1 MADEPHKQ
9 LLDELNKHLIQP
21 DHNSS
26 PGDISMANSGEGSAA
41 RSNPFSFSFS
51 SAPQSNTMNFGFGQ
65 RGGAT
70 TFGGS
75 STTLSSGFSYS
86 SPLAATA
93 GPSSTSRQAKNTF
106 QPKGFQPIPKTA
118 HTSYGDQFITNTRA
132 LEFGYSQDVLNTTT
146 SGYLQLLRAGSVD
159 SNGSSTDSAK
169 LAEIRTCPLFSE
181 QVRIALR
188 GGILQGSGSDEDPF
202 PQFGLL
208 GIREETYNSTH
219 SDGRQTSP
227 IEQNL
232 VFANMNAPWSAFI
245 CGSQGAGKSH
255 TLSCML
261 ENSLLT
267 TSTAGANP
275 RPLAGLVFHFDHFT
289 GPDSTQVCEAA
300 YLCSSGVP
308 VRVLVS
314 PTNYHMMKKLYHN
327 LPGLPSNSPKPEVI
341 PLRFSEQQLNST
353 RMMTLMAVR
362 EDTQPP
368 LYLEVVY
375 KVLRDMSMEM
385 KGAGGLDYGEFKSR
399 LSSQGFSEAQSGPLR
414 LRLQLLEEYLAAR
427 EQTIRSKAVLDSMFK
442 STQGSLTI
450 VDLSGPFVNENDACA
465 LFNIC
470 LSIFMENRGE
480 CGRIIAL
487 DEAHK
492 FLTKT
497 GEAEKLTEQLVSL
510 IRQQRHLATRVIIAT
525 QEPTLSPTL
534 LDLCN
539 VSIVHRFNSPAWY
552 KVLRDHLAG
561 ACLNFRSDG
570 EELFATI
577 VGLQPGHALIFCPS
591 ALLDVAG
598 GNVATLKNSFFR
610 IRIRAR
616 ITVDGGR
623 SIMASDDTKVVQM
636 QDSTAEE
643 LVRPF
648 SLPAPVPA
656 ISLQALKVHGHGT
669 IQATSKTPAGARS
682 FPRPAPAAANST
694 TPSTSSKAGQ
704 NKPPTEPRALKRS
717 DNSPAM
723 VKKSAPPDSASER
736 ARATAFLEEATT
748 KCLLAKPRELCYSTV
763 HEEAS
768 RASGWPKERLSGKW
782 ANNIIRDQMTKHTKA
797 YGTTPPMMFA

>member
-9 LLDELNKHLIQP
+9 LLDELHKQLIQP
-21 DHNSS
+21 DHTSS

-51 SAPQSNTMNFGFGQ
+51 SAPQNNTMNFGFGQ
-65 RGGAT
+65 PGGGT

-75 STTLSSGFSYS
+75 SATLSSGFSYS

-106 QPKGFQPIPKTA
+106 QPEGFQLIPNTA
-118 HTSYGDQFITNTRA
+118 HASYGAQSMTNTRT
-132 LEFGYSQDVLNTTT
+132 LEHGYSQDVLNTTT
-146 SGYLQLLRAGSVD
+146 NGYLQLLRAGSVD
-159 SNGSSTDSAK
+159 FNGNSTDSAK

-188 GGILQGSGSDEDPF
+188 GGILRGLGSDEDPF

-208 GIREETYNSTH
+208 GIREKTYNSSH
-219 SDGRQTSP
+219 SNGRQTPP

-261 ENSLLT
+261 ENSLLIS
-267 TSTAGANP
+267 STAGANP
-275 RPLAGLVFHFDHFT
+275 KPLAGLVFHFDHFT
-289 GPDSTQVCEAA
+289 GPESTQVCEAA

-314 PTNYHMMKKLYHN
+314 PTNYHMMKKLYHH
-327 LPGLPSNSPKPEVI
+327 LPGLPPNSPKPEVI
-341 PLRFSEQQLNST
+341 PLRFSEQQLNVT

-375 KVLRDMSMEM
+375 KVLRDMSLEM

-470 LSIFMENRGE
+470 LSIFMENRSE

-539 VSIVHRFNSPAWY
+539 VSIVHRFNSPAWF
-552 KVLRDHLAG
+552 KVLQDHLAG
-561 ACLNFRSDG
+561 ACLNSRSDG
-570 EELFATI
+570 EQLFATI
-577 VGLQPGHALIFCPS
+577 VGLPPGHALVFCPS

-598 GNVATLKNSFFR
+598 WNVATSKNSFIR

-616 ITVDGGR
+616 ITADGGR
-623 SIMASDDTKVVQM
+623 SIMASDQRKVIPVEDTSV
-636 QDSTAEE
+636 EE

-656 ISLQALKVHGHGT
+656 ISLQGLKVHGHGT
-669 IQATSKTPAGARS
+669 TQATPKTLAGTRS
-682 FPRPAPAAANST
+682 FPPPGLVAVKSNTS
-694 TPSTSSKAGQ
+694 STSSTASQ
-704 NKPPTEPRALKRS
+704 NKPPTEPRALRRS
-717 DNSPAM
+717 EKSAAK
-723 VKKSAPPDSASER
+723 VKKPAPPDSASER
-736 ARATAFLEEATT
+736 ARMTSILEEATT
-748 KCLLAKPRELCYSTV
+748 KCLLTKPRELCYSTV
-763 HEEAS
+763 HEEAA
-768 RASGWPKERLSGKW
+768 RASGWPKERFFGKW

-797 YGTTPPMMFA
+797 YGTRPPMMFA